1 MATVK
6 PFCGLRPAP
15 QLADKVASLPYDVM
29 DTEEAR
35 AMVQNNPVSFLHVTR
50 SEVDLP
56 ANTDIHS
63 PEVYAKARENLERF
77 VVDGVLIQD
86 EQPRFYI
93 YKQKMGSH
101 IQIGLVAAASVE
113 EYNRNIIKKHE
124 FTRPD
129 KEQDR
134 VNHITATGAQTG
146 AVFLTYKA
154 KESINYLIAQC
165 MQKDPVY
172 DFTAED
178 GIGHTLYIVDDR
190 AKIAAIEDAFQSVPF
205 LYIADGHHRSA
216 AAARVCDMYRQINPN
231 HTGEEAYNRF
241 LSVIFPHNMMQIMD
255 YNRAV
260 KDLNGLTTKQFI
272 TAVNEKFEITINEG
286 GAYKPFKAHHF
297 GMYFEG
303 KWYELIAKA
312 GTFDEQNPVDKLDVS
327 ILQNNL
333 LSPVLGIQ
341 DPRTDKRI
349 HFVGGIRGMKELEK
363 LVDSGK
369 YAVSFSMFP
378 TSITELMTIADNG
391 LVMPPKSTWFEPK
404 LRDAMVIHLT
414 PCVKE

>member
-29 DTEEAR
+29 NAEEAR

-56 ANTDIHS
+56 VHTDIHG

-77 VVDGVLIQD
+77 VADGVLIQD
-86 EQPRFYI
+86 EHPCFYI
-93 YKQKMGSH
+93 YRQKMGSH
-101 IQIGLVAAASVE
+101 MQIGLVAAASVE
-113 EYNRNIIKKHE
+113 EYNGSIIKKHE
-124 FTRPD
+124 YTRPD

-172 DFTAED
+172 DFIAED
-178 GIGHTLYIVDDR
+178 GISHTLYIIDDK
-190 AKIAAIEDAFQSVPF
+190 AKITAIEDAFRSVPF

-216 AAARVCDMYRQINPN
+216 AAARVCAMCRQDNPN
-231 HTGEEAYNRF
+231 HTGDEAYNRF
-241 LSVIFPHNMMQIMD
+241 LSVIFPHNMMRIMD
-255 YNRAV
+255 YNRVV
-260 KDLNGLTTKQFI
+260 KDLNGLATEQFMAAVSQRFEI
-272 TAVNEKFEITINEG
+272 AVNENG
-286 GAYKPFKAHHF
+286 PYKPFKAHRF
-297 GMYFEG
+297 GMYLAG
-303 KWYELIAKA
+303 TWYELIAKA
-312 GTFDEQNPVDKLDVS
+312 GTYHEQNPVDSLDVS

-333 LSPVLGIQ
+333 LGPVLGIQ

-349 HFVGGIRGMKELEK
+349 HFVGGIRGMKELEN
-363 LVDSGK
+363 LVDSGT
-369 YAVSFSMFP
+369 YAVAFSMFP
-378 TSITELMTIADNG
+378 TSITELMAIADNG
-391 LVMPPKSTWFEPK
+391 QIMPPKSTWFEPK